1 MKNRYAPLI
10 LPTVLNQIPADYN
23 KSIKQFGGD
32 DDYTTKQHV
41 QWFKYYC
48 ELNEIDHED
57 VQMRLFAQSLRTN
70 VKEWFRA
77 LDPDTIQSMNRFVTI
92 FLDKWEKKKYFV

>member
-1 MKNRYAPLI
+1 MENRYAPLV
-10 LPTVLNQIPADYN
+10 LPAVLNQMPTDYS

-32 DDYTTKQHV
+32 DDYTAKQHV
-41 QWFKYYC
+41 QWFKDYC

-77 LDPDTIQSMNRFVTI
+77 LDLATI
-92 FLDKWEKKKYFV
+92 